1 MVEKKSSKHKKS
13 VKEFQNEI
21 RAKEGEMQEYA
32 KKQETAV
39 RHLCGEVKT
48 LKNSWKGYGKDL
60 KKAAIQMRNQG
71 INRMREKVRGFNNEI
86 SNQKKENE
94 VAISK
99 TKESVN
105 NLKNNWKAHG
115 KSLKKA
121 AIQMRNQGINRMRE
135 KVRGFNNEIS
145 NQKKENRVAVSRMKG
160 DVGLFVSEID
170 GKRKDFQSYARGPFQ
185 SYIKAFWG

>member
-48 LKNSWKGYGKDL
+48 LKNSWKGYDKDL

-86 SNQKKENE
+86 SNQKKENR
-94 VAISK
+94 
-99 TKESVN
+99 
-105 NLKNNWKAHG
+105 
-115 KSLKKA
+115 A
-121 AIQMRNQGINRMRE
+121 AI
-135 KVRGFNNEIS
+135 
-145 NQKKENRVAVSRMKG
+145 SRMKG